1 MDRLYR
7 LISGVLAFIVISFL
21 LTSCQAFPMETSR
34 ATQTPT
40 QSTEPTQP
48 PTDTP
53 TLAPTV
59 TNTPTDTPPPTD
71 TPLPPTP
78 TPNASATAEVLATQT
93 AETVLSEIQKELE
106 RVGVPAGEGHLGW
119 LMTEPVSIKANQ
131 HNMTSY
137 SEIEPRLKAADFVIH
152 TNITWESTGGFILC
166 GIMMR
171 AEPNFEKGE
180 HYRFQTIR
188 LSGLPSWDIERWNYN
203 QWQATASNIIVDSR
217 DLDQSNGATN
227 RFTIVARGPVFTVF
241 INDDKPKNVVESK
254 LKEGYFAFMT
264 WQDTGITTC
273 TFSDAWI
280 WVLK

>member
-1 MDRLYR
+1 MYNWKHSTYR
-7 LISGVLAFIVISFL
+7 LLAFSLMFTL
-21 LTSCQAFPMETSR
+21 LASCQALPMDTSR
-34 ATQTPT
+34 TKQTPT
-40 QSTEPTQP
+40 QTAEPTRL

-53 TLAPTV
+53 TITPTD
-59 TNTPTDTPPPTD
+59 TLTPTDTPFPTD
-71 TPLPPTP
+71 TPVPPTP
-78 TPNASATAEVLATQT
+78 TPDVSATGQVSATQT
-93 AETVLSEIQKELE
+93 AETVLGEIQKELE
-106 RVGVPAGEGHLGW
+106 RVGVPAGEGTLGW
-119 LMTEPVSIKANQ
+119 LMTEPVSIRVNQ
-131 HNMTSY
+131 HNTTSY
-137 SEIEPRLKAADFVIH
+137 SKIEPPLKAADFVMH

-171 AEPNFEKGE
+171 AEPNFDKGE

-217 DLDQSNGATN
+217 DLDQNNGATN
-227 RFTIVARGPVFTVF
+227 RFTIVARGSVFTVYV
-241 INDDKPKNVVESK
+241 NDDKPKNVVESK

-264 WQDTGITTC
+264 WQDTGETTC